1 MKSDI
6 IKKSKQIAIPNN
18 ILRKKV
24 DKIANQ
30 VFSLVNKETEKQ
42 KAVVSVHFGG
52 SYAKETWTPEKIDI
66 DIFVKFKKT
75 TTEKNFET
83 IGKKIGFDS
92 LKKFKPYVRYS
103 EHPFVEADIDGVG
116 VNVVPC
122 YDIKKGEWKSAADR
136 STFHTEFMSEKL
148 TGSMKDDIRVLKCFL
163 KINGMYGAE
172 IAKQGFSGYVC
183 EVLVY
188 YLGSFENVL
197 KKISKLQNN
206 EMIGE
211 SPRKFESPIV
221 IIDPIDRNRNLG
233 AAISIQNVTNFILIA
248 RNFLKKNSISYFKE
262 KSKIKIP
269 TEIAKNLLIVNFT
282 YKKRSDDIVYGQIK
296 RASSSIESQMIN
308 EGFNVL
314 RNDAIAYDETKA
326 SLLFLL
332 ESLTHRDRRTG
343 KVSILTGKIN
353 VKRNSEEK
361 RIKAFHGL
369 TRSLVNN
376 MVIGVKEGFEKSLDI
391 KDFDISFA
399 RGLSLEDGCA
409 TITNFT
415 AYLKIRASYAN
426 KKLKIE
432 GKGQVK
438 LQNKFEFI
446 DYEVAHSGSDLNL
459 VSNIELSELDIKNQN
474 LIKEYLPKTK
484 NILNLKDHKIKLQYK
499 DSNLSVEGLGKISLD
514 KEFNKINYTFS
525 KKDKKYNFETDLEI
539 NDTPIKIDFINNLC
553 IPDSFFNHPK
563 T

>member
-1 MKSDI
+1 MKTDV
-6 IKKSKQIAIPNN
+6 IKKSKEIAIPNHTQ
-18 ILRKKV
+18 RKRV

-30 VFSLVNKETEKQ
+30 VFSLVNQVAEKQ
-42 KAVVSVHFGG
+42 KSVVSVHFGG

-103 EHPFVEADIDGVG
+103 EHPFVEANIDGVG
-116 VNVVPC
+116 VNIVPC

-197 KKISKLQNN
+197 KKISKLDNN

-211 SPRKFESPIV
+211 SPRRFESPIV

-233 AAISIQNVTNFILIA
+233 AAISIQNVTNFVLIA
-248 RNFLKKNSISYFKE
+248 RNFLKKSSISYFKQKTKVRVPKE
-262 KSKIKIP
+262 L
-269 TEIAKNLLIVNFT
+269 AKNTLVVNFK
-282 YKKRSDDIVYGQIK
+282 YKKRSEDIIYGQIK
-296 RASSSIESQMIN
+296 RASNSIESQMIK

-314 RNDAIAYDETKA
+314 RNDALVYDEDKA

-332 ESLTHRDRRTG
+332 ESLTISKNEIRVGPEVFSENFSSKFININSKKSKLMWADKDGKLQSLQTRRYENAKSFLSDLIKNRIGESGIPKGLRGDFRTG
-343 KVSILTGKIN
+343 FKIT
-353 VKRNSEEK
+353 S
-361 RIKAFHGL
+361 G
-369 TRSLVNN
+369 
-376 MVIGVKEGFEKSLDI
+376 
-391 KDFDISFA
+391 
-399 RGLSLEDGCA
+399 
-409 TITNFT
+409 
-415 AYLKIRASYAN
+415 
-426 KKLKIE
+426 E
-432 GKGQVK
+432 GKQNISVK
-438 LQNKFEFI
+438 KSI
-446 DYEVAHSGSDLNL
+446 S
-459 VSNIELSELDIKNQN
+459 N
-474 LIKEYLPKTK
+474 LITTDET
-484 NILNLKDHKIKLQYK
+484 
-499 DSNLSVEGLGKISLD
+499 
-514 KEFNKINYTFS
+514 TFS
-525 KKDKKYNFETDLEI
+525 TN
-539 NDTPIKIDFINNLC
+539 
-553 IPDSFFNHPK
+553 
-563 T
+563 

>member
-18 ILRKKV
+18 TQRKKV

-30 VFSLVNKETEKQ
+30 VFSLVNKEAKKQ

-75 TTEKNFET
+75 TSEKNFET

-148 TGSMKDDIRVLKCFL
+148 TGSMKDDIRILKCFL

-197 KKISKLQNN
+197 KKISKMKNN

-211 SPRKFESPIV
+211 SPRKFDSSLV

-262 KSKIKIP
+262 KSKNKIP
-269 TEIAKNLLIVNFT
+269 AELARNTLIINFK
-282 YKKRSDDIVYGQIK
+282 YKKRSDDIIYGQIK
-296 RASSSIESQMIN
+296 RAATSLESQMN
-308 EGFNVL
+308 KEGFNVL
-314 RNDAIAYDETKA
+314 RSDAVAYNESNA

-332 ESLTHRDRRTG
+332 ESLSISKNEIRTG
-343 KVSILTGKIN
+343 PDVFSGDFSAKFIHTNSKKSKLMWTDKEGKLQSLQTRRYQN
-353 VKRNSEEK
+353 VKS
-361 RIKAFHGL
+361 
-369 TRSLVNN
+369 
-376 MVIGVKEGFEKSLDI
+376 
-391 KDFDISFA
+391 
-399 RGLSLEDGCA
+399 
-409 TITNFT
+409 
-415 AYLKIRASYAN
+415 YLN
-426 KKLKIE
+426 
-432 GKGQVK
+432 
-438 LQNKFEFI
+438 
-446 DYEVAHSGSDLNL
+446 DL
-459 VSNIELSELDIKNQN
+459 IKNHMNDSGIPKGLRTDFKTGFQ
-474 LIKEYLPKTK
+474 IK
-484 NILNLKDHKIKLQYK
+484 
-499 DSNLSVEGLGKISLD
+499 SG
-514 KEFNKINYTFS
+514 
-525 KKDKKYNFETDLEI
+525 KDKQSISVKKSISKLITTDDTAFSI
-539 NDTPIKIDFINNLC
+539 N
-553 IPDSFFNHPK
+553 
-563 T
+563 

>member
-18 ILRKKV
+18 TQRKKV

-30 VFSLVNKETEKQ
+30 VFSLVNKEAKKQ

-75 TTEKNFET
+75 TSEKNFET

-148 TGSMKDDIRVLKCFL
+148 TGSMKDDIRILKCFL

-197 KKISKLQNN
+197 KKISKLKNN
-206 EMIGE
+206 EMVGE
-211 SPRKFESPIV
+211 SPRKFDSPLV

-248 RNFLKKNSISYFKE
+248 RNFLKENSISYFKE
-262 KSKIKIP
+262 KSKNKIP
-269 TEIAKNLLIVNFT
+269 AELARNTLVINFK
-282 YKKRSDDIVYGQIK
+282 YKKRSDDIIYGQIK
-296 RASSSIESQMIN
+296 RAATSLESQMN
-308 EGFNVL
+308 KEGFNVL
-314 RNDAIAYDETKA
+314 RSDAVAYDETNA

-332 ESLTHRDRRTG
+332 ESLSISKNEVRTG
-343 KVSILTGKIN
+343 PDVFSGDFSTKFIHT
-353 VKRNSEEK
+353 NSK
-361 RIKAFHGL
+361 KSKL
-369 TRSLVNN
+369 MWTD
-376 MVIGVKEGFEKSLDI
+376 KEG
-391 KDFDISFA
+391 
-399 RGLSLEDGCA
+399 
-409 TITNFT
+409 
-415 AYLKIRASYAN
+415 
-426 KKLKIE
+426 
-432 GKGQVK
+432 K
-438 LQNKFEFI
+438 LQSLQTRR
-446 DYEVAHSGSDLNL
+446 YENAKSYINDL
-459 VSNIELSELDIKNQN
+459 IKNHMNDSGIPKGLRTDFKAGFQ
-474 LIKEYLPKTK
+474 IK
-484 NILNLKDHKIKLQYK
+484 
-499 DSNLSVEGLGKISLD
+499 SG
-514 KEFNKINYTFS
+514 
-525 KKDKKYNFETDLEI
+525 KDKQSTSVKKSISKLITTD
-539 NDTPIKIDFINNLC
+539 DTAFSTN
-553 IPDSFFNHPK
+553 
-563 T
+563 

>member
-6 IKKSKQIAIPNN
+6 IKKSKHIAIPNN
-18 ILRKKV
+18 TQRKKV

-30 VFSLVNKETEKQ
+30 VFSLVNKEAKKQ

-75 TTEKNFET
+75 TSEKNFET

-148 TGSMKDDIRVLKCFL
+148 TGSMKDDIRILKCFL

-197 KKISKLQNN
+197 KKISKMKNN

-211 SPRKFESPIV
+211 SPRKFDSSLV

-262 KSKIKIP
+262 KSKNKIP
-269 TEIAKNLLIVNFT
+269 AELARNTLIINFK
-282 YKKRSDDIVYGQIK
+282 YKKRSDDIIYGQIK
-296 RASSSIESQMIN
+296 RAATSLESQMN
-308 EGFNVL
+308 KEGFNVL
-314 RNDAIAYDETKA
+314 RSDAIAYNESNA

-332 ESLTHRDRRTG
+332 ESLSISKNEIRTG
-343 KVSILTGKIN
+343 PDVFSGDFSAKFIHTNSKKSKLMWTDKEGKLQSLQTRRYQN
-353 VKRNSEEK
+353 VKS
-361 RIKAFHGL
+361 
-369 TRSLVNN
+369 
-376 MVIGVKEGFEKSLDI
+376 
-391 KDFDISFA
+391 
-399 RGLSLEDGCA
+399 
-409 TITNFT
+409 
-415 AYLKIRASYAN
+415 YLN
-426 KKLKIE
+426 
-432 GKGQVK
+432 
-438 LQNKFEFI
+438 
-446 DYEVAHSGSDLNL
+446 DL
-459 VSNIELSELDIKNQN
+459 IKNHMNDSGIPKGLRTDFKTGFQ
-474 LIKEYLPKTK
+474 IK
-484 NILNLKDHKIKLQYK
+484 
-499 DSNLSVEGLGKISLD
+499 SG
-514 KEFNKINYTFS
+514 
-525 KKDKKYNFETDLEI
+525 KDKQSISVKKSISKLITTDDTAFSI
-539 NDTPIKIDFINNLC
+539 N
-553 IPDSFFNHPK
+553 
-563 T
+563 

>member
-18 ILRKKV
+18 TQRKKV

-30 VFSLVNKETEKQ
+30 VFSLVNKEAKKQ

-75 TTEKNFET
+75 TSEKNFET

-148 TGSMKDDIRVLKCFL
+148 TGSMKDDIRILKCFL

-197 KKISKLQNN
+197 KKISKLKNN
-206 EMIGE
+206 EMVGE
-211 SPRKFESPIV
+211 SPRKFDSPLV

-248 RNFLKKNSISYFKE
+248 RNFLKENSISYFKE
-262 KSKIKIP
+262 KSKNKIP
-269 TEIAKNLLIVNFT
+269 AELARNTLVINFK
-282 YKKRSDDIVYGQIK
+282 YKKRSDDIIYGQIK
-296 RASSSIESQMIN
+296 RAATSLESQMN
-308 EGFNVL
+308 KEGFNVL
-314 RNDAIAYDETKA
+314 RSDAVAYDETNA

-332 ESLTHRDRRTG
+332 ESLSISKNEIRTG
-343 KVSILTGKIN
+343 PDVFSGDFSTKFIHT
-353 VKRNSEEK
+353 NSK
-361 RIKAFHGL
+361 KSKL
-369 TRSLVNN
+369 MWTD
-376 MVIGVKEGFEKSLDI
+376 KEG
-391 KDFDISFA
+391 
-399 RGLSLEDGCA
+399 
-409 TITNFT
+409 
-415 AYLKIRASYAN
+415 
-426 KKLKIE
+426 
-432 GKGQVK
+432 K
-438 LQNKFEFI
+438 LQSLQTRR
-446 DYEVAHSGSDLNL
+446 YENAKSYINDL
-459 VSNIELSELDIKNQN
+459 IKNHMNDSGIPKGLRTDFKAGFQ
-474 LIKEYLPKTK
+474 IK
-484 NILNLKDHKIKLQYK
+484 
-499 DSNLSVEGLGKISLD
+499 SG
-514 KEFNKINYTFS
+514 
-525 KKDKKYNFETDLEI
+525 KDKQSTSVKKSISKLITTD
-539 NDTPIKIDFINNLC
+539 DTAFSTN
-553 IPDSFFNHPK
+553 
-563 T
+563 

>member
-1 MKSDI
+1 MKNDI

-18 ILRKKV
+18 TQRKKV

-30 VFSLVNKETEKQ
+30 VFSLVNKEAKKQ

-75 TTEKNFET
+75 TSEKNFEKV
-83 IGKKIGFDS
+83 GKKIGFDS

-148 TGSMKDDIRVLKCFL
+148 TGSMKDDIRILKCFL

-197 KKISKLQNN
+197 KKISKVKNN

-211 SPRKFESPIV
+211 SPRKFESPMV

-248 RNFLKKNSISYFKE
+248 RNFLKKRSISYFKE
-262 KSKIKIP
+262 KSKDKIP
-269 TEIAKNLLIVNFT
+269 VELAKNTLVVNFK
-282 YKKRSDDIVYGQIK
+282 YKKRSDDIIYGQIK
-296 RASSSIESQMIN
+296 RAASSIESQMIK

-314 RNDAIAYDETKA
+314 RSDAVAYDESKA

-332 ESLTHRDRRTG
+332 ESLTISKNEVRTG
-343 KVSILTGKIN
+343 PDVFSGDFSTKFIQIN
-353 VKRNSEEK
+353 SK
-361 RIKAFHGL
+361 
-369 TRSLVNN
+369 
-376 MVIGVKEGFEKSLDI
+376 KSKLMWAD
-391 KDFDISFA
+391 KD
-399 RGLSLEDGCA
+399 G
-409 TITNFT
+409 
-415 AYLKIRASYAN
+415 
-426 KKLKIE
+426 KLKTLQTRRYENAKSYLSDLIKNHIGE
-432 GKGQVK
+432 SGIPKGLRTDFKNGFKIANGKDK
-438 LQNKFEFI
+438 QNK
-446 DYEVAHSGSDLNL
+446 
-459 VSNIELSELDIKNQN
+459 
-474 LIKEYLPKTK
+474 
-484 NILNLKDHKIKLQYK
+484 
-499 DSNLSVEGLGKISLD
+499 SVKKSISKMITTD
-514 KEFNKINYTFS
+514 DTTFS
-525 KKDKKYNFETDLEI
+525 AN
-539 NDTPIKIDFINNLC
+539 
-553 IPDSFFNHPK
+553 
-563 T
+563 

>member
-18 ILRKKV
+18 TQRKKV

-30 VFSLVNKETEKQ
+30 VFSLVNKEAKKQ
-42 KAVVSVHFGG
+42 KTVVSVHFGG

-75 TTEKNFET
+75 TSEKNFET

-148 TGSMKDDIRVLKCFL
+148 TGSMKDDIRILKCFL

-197 KKISKLQNN
+197 KKISKLKNN
-206 EMIGE
+206 EMIGK
-211 SPRKFESPIV
+211 SPRKFDSPLV
-221 IIDPIDRNRNLG
+221 VIDPIDRNRNLG

-262 KSKIKIP
+262 KSKNKIP
-269 TEIAKNLLIVNFT
+269 AELARNTLVINFK
-282 YKKRSDDIVYGQIK
+282 YKKRSDDIIYGQIK
-296 RASSSIESQMIN
+296 RAATSLESQMN
-308 EGFNVL
+308 KEGFNVL
-314 RNDAIAYDETKA
+314 RSDAVAYDETNA

-332 ESLTHRDRRTG
+332 ESLSISKNEIRTG
-343 KVSILTGKIN
+343 PDVFSGDFSTKFIHT
-353 VKRNSEEK
+353 NSK
-361 RIKAFHGL
+361 KSKL
-369 TRSLVNN
+369 MWTD
-376 MVIGVKEGFEKSLDI
+376 KEG
-391 KDFDISFA
+391 
-399 RGLSLEDGCA
+399 
-409 TITNFT
+409 
-415 AYLKIRASYAN
+415 
-426 KKLKIE
+426 
-432 GKGQVK
+432 K
-438 LQNKFEFI
+438 LQSLQTRK
-446 DYEVAHSGSDLNL
+446 YENAKSYLNDL
-459 VSNIELSELDIKNQN
+459 IKNHMNDSGIPKGLRTDFKAGFQ
-474 LIKEYLPKTK
+474 IK
-484 NILNLKDHKIKLQYK
+484 
-499 DSNLSVEGLGKISLD
+499 SG
-514 KEFNKINYTFS
+514 
-525 KKDKKYNFETDLEI
+525 KDKQSTSVKKSISKLITTD
-539 NDTPIKIDFINNLC
+539 DTAFSTN
-553 IPDSFFNHPK
+553 
-563 T
+563 